1 MQPNLITHR
10 ALTLAPVPASS
21 IRQAKIVWLGGK
33 TMGQWRKGQ
42 ANPPDY
48 LLNGSLW
55 DKKGAI
61 GTIIREGEQ
70 IRSEGNGLGFGLT
83 DEGRGWAFGG
93 PWDRPWRDYITGTPA
108 LIWQGKATGGH
119 MPLAADERAK
129 TRRSALCAAGNTLYL
144 ATGKGLTLAEFTAQ
158 LLEYGMYY
166 AINLDGGGSSRL
178 MIGDRAVNAPTDDR
192 RCPNAIAIWLKKNEK
207 QEETPMKS
215 IYLSPST
222 QQNNQGAG
230 DYGTEEQRMN
240 QLCDLVEKKLK
251 NRYKLYRNRP
261 EMTLQQVVAD
271 SNGKKPDIHLALHSN
286 AGGGQGC
293 ECLICA
299 KGGQAEKL
307 ANQLYRN
314 ITAISPFAGRGVKTS
329 KTLYEVNK
337 TTAPAVILEAEFH
350 DNEKGAA
357 WIVEQMEPIA
367 QAIAQGVTEYFGDS
381 PAQSEPDPEALTTQQ
396 AIEQLAQAGIIDTP
410 EYWQNAVQC
419 VKHLDGLLM
428 KMAGALQK

>member
-1 MQPNLITHR
+1 MQTITHR
-10 ALTLAPVPASS
+10 ALTLLPIPVLS

-33 TMGQWRKGQ
+33 TMGQWRKAQ
-42 ANPPDY
+42 ADPPDY

-61 GTIIREGEQ
+61 GTIFREGEQ

-83 DEGRGWAFGG
+83 DKGGQDWAFGG
-93 PWDRPWRDYITGTPA
+93 PWDKSWQDYITGTPA
-108 LIWQGKATGGH
+108 LIWRCKATGGH
-119 MPLAADERAK
+119 MPLAADEQVK
-129 TRRSALCAAGNTLYL
+129 TRRSALCAAGDILYL
-144 ATGKGLTLAEFTAQ
+144 VTGKGLTLAEFTNQ
-158 LLEYGMYY
+158 LLEFGVYY
-166 AINLDGGGSSRL
+166 ALNLDGGGSSRL
-178 MIGDRAVNAPTDDR
+178 MVGGTAVNSPTDDR
-192 RCPNAIAIWLKKNEK
+192 KCPNAIAIWLKKKEE
-207 QEETPMKS
+207 QEETTMKS

-240 QLCDLVEKKLK
+240 QLCDLVEKTLK

-299 KGGQAEKL
+299 RGGQAEKL
-307 ANQLYRN
+307 ANQVYRK
-314 ITAISPFAGRGVKTS
+314 ITAISPFTGRGVKTS

-337 TTAPAVILEAEFH
+337 TTAPAVILEVEFH
-350 DNEKGAA
+350 DSQQGAA
-357 WIVEQMEPIA
+357 WIVQNMEQIA

-381 PAQSEPDPEALTTQQ
+381 LPEPESQPEALTTQQ
-396 AIEQLAQAGIIDTP
+396 AIEKLTQGGIIDTP
-410 EYWQNAVQC
+410 EYWQNAVKC
-419 VKHLDGLLM
+419 VKHLDGLLV
-428 KMAGALQK
+428 KMAEAWKER